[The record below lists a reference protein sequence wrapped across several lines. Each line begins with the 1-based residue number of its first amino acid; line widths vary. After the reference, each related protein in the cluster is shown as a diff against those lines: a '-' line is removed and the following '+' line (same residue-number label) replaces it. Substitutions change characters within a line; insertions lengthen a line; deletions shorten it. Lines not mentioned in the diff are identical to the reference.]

1 MLDRT
6 LSFLLD
12 QLNGYLG
19 TRYESTEPHAVL
31 SSLSNLDGT
40 IPPGIE
46 NKVVVSLVNI
56 EREAAAV
63 GSGAQM
69 RPENGGYSR
78 LSPPLT
84 LNLYVLMSASF
95 GNNYQEALKLLSA
108 VLGYFQGKPVF
119 TAQNTEHPFPSGL
132 ERLTV
137 EIVNLDM
144 QGLNHLWGNI
154 GGKYLPSVLYKVRM
168 MTVQS
173 GWIVEQVRPV
183 TGTDSTV

>member
-12 QLNGYLG
+12 QLNGYLA
-19 TRYESTEPHAVL
+19 TRYESNEPHAVL

-40 IPPGIE
+40 IPAGIE

-56 EREAAAV
+56 EREPAAV
-63 GSGAQM
+63 GSAQM
-69 RPENGGYSR
+69 RQENGGYSR
-78 LSPPLT
+78 LSAPLN

-108 VLGYFQGKPVF
+108 VLGYFQGRPVF
-119 TAQNTEHPFPSGL
+119 TAQNTEHPFPAGL
-132 ERLTV
+132 ERLSV

-144 QGLNHLWGNI
+144 QSLNHLWGNI

-168 MTVQS
+168 MTVQN
-173 GWIVEQVRPV
+173 GWIVEQVGPV
-183 TGTDSTV
+183 TGTDAIV